1 MRLRTLYEK
10 IEIELPHIQGIAI
23 AMVPGGNNFRKIERY
38 GESIKCI
45 RNLSALIYIEDI
57 IQKLDKK
64 GLFRMGTSVTMDV
77 EDANYYISALNN
89 VIGRCETIKSL
100 INDHVPEDDNK
111 SIIVK
116 LPGYQNYSAFAN
128 TQSELAK
135 CFKLI
140 DVLPDLKK
148 EPNISNFDVGS
159 DWIRIIFETLSAAA
173 NFATVITAVVQFN
186 KSRIDKRLGELELLN
201 LQTDS
206 ETDKKIRDAI
216 NKDTLEA
223 YTALSNEITNK
234 IQSDNLDPEDTLK
247 LIKGLQGLVTIL
259 NSGVSFHAPITHDE
273 QNPFTLPTKEE
284 QNSLPESGQSSAN
297 KLIGNINN
305 DKK

>member
-1 MRLRTLYEK
+1 
-10 IEIELPHIQGIAI
+10 
-23 AMVPGGNNFRKIERY
+23 MVPGGNNFRKIERY

-206 ETDKKIRDAI
+206 ETGKKIRDAI

>member
-206 ETDKKIRDAI
+206 ETGKKIRDAI

>member
-23 AMVPGGNNFRKIERY
+23 TMVPGGNNFRKIERY

-89 VIGRCETIKSL
+89 IIGRCETIKSL

-273 QNPFTLPTKEE
+273 KNPFTLPTKEE